1 MGARAAKPGNAD
13 ATRGLALAV
22 AGTLLVPIVLVAV
35 ALTPESAR
43 GWVFEIGCVAAAGM
57 ALWGGACARRA
68 LSEGTDHTAVAVV
81 ASLLGLVVGITI
93 AVLAFWSLIGLL
105 S

>member
-1 MGARAAKPGNAD
+1 MDTRAAKPGNAD

-22 AGTLLVPIVLVAV
+22 AGTLFAPLVLVAV
-35 ALTPESAR
+35 GLTPQRAR
-43 GWVFEIGCVAAAGM
+43 GWVFEVGCIAVAAV

-68 LSEGTDHTAVAVV
+68 LSAGTDHTVVAVV
-81 ASLLGLVVGITI
+81 ASILGFVVGITI